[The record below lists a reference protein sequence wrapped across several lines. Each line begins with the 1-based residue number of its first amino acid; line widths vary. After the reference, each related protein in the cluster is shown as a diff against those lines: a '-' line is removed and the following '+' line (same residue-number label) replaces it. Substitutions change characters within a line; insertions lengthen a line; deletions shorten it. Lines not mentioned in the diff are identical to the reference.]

1 MVFHDILLSPKISY
15 GATGGVLFST
25 DVISTA
31 SGFEQ
36 RNINWSEPGGAWN
49 IGQELKTQSELD
61 GLIDFFYA
69 RQGMAFSFRFLDW
82 TDFTITNQNLS
93 GTLSALGTIQI
104 IKDYTSASQT
114 TTRTI
119 TKPVDT
125 ADANHT
131 LSLTGSG
138 NPSYTTIVVKYD
150 GVTKTE
156 GVGNDYTVNYST
168 GVITDL
174 ENIGA
179 TVVNVSCS
187 FHAHVRFDSDK
198 QDIIIDA
205 NDILS
210 WTGIPITLLKQA
222 T

>member
-1 MVFHDILLSPKISY
+1 MVFHDILLSPKYSY

-25 DVISTA
+25 DIISTA

-36 RNINWSEPGGAWN
+36 RNINWSEPGGAWD

-82 TDFTITNQNLS
+82 TDFTVTNQ
-93 GTLSALGTIQI
+93 TLASFPGPINSKVQI
-104 IKDYTSASQT
+104 VKDYTSASQT

-119 TKPVDT
+119 TKPVDVT
-125 ADANHT
+125 DANHT

-138 NPSYTTIVVKYD
+138 NPSYTTMEIKIG

-156 GVGNDYTVNYST
+156 GVEYQIDYDT
-168 GVITDL
+168 GEVEDL
-174 ENIGA
+174 VGVSA
-179 TVVNVSCS
+179 TVSVSCS

-198 QDIIIDA
+198 QNITIDA

>member
-1 MVFHDILLSPKISY
+1 MVFHDILLSPKYSY

-25 DVISTA
+25 DIISTA
-31 SGFEQ
+31 SGYEQ
-36 RNINWSEPGGAWN
+36 RNINWSEPGGQWD

-61 GLIDFFYA
+61 GLINFFYA

-82 TDFTITNQNLS
+82 TDFTITNQNIGSLDGDAS
-93 GTLSALGTIQI
+93 DTLQI
-104 IKDYTSASQT
+104 IKDYTSAGQT

-125 ADANHT
+125 TDAKHT

-138 NPSYTTIVVKYD
+138 NPTYITMEIKFDS
-150 GVTKTE
+150 VTQTE
-156 GVGNDYTVNYST
+156 GVDYSIDYDTGLMT
-168 GVITDL
+168 DILGVIVT
-174 ENIGA
+174 A
-179 TVVNVSCS
+179 VSVSCS
-187 FHAHVRFDSDK
+187 FHVHARFDNDK
-198 QDIIIDA
+198 QNITIDA

-210 WTGIPITLLKQA
+210 WTGIPINLLKQA

>member
-25 DVISTA
+25 DVIPTA

-82 TDFTITNQNLS
+82 TDFTITNQNIGSLDGDAS
-93 GTLSALGTIQI
+93 DTLQI
-104 IKDYTSASQT
+104 VKDYTSAGQT

-125 ADANHT
+125 TDANHT

-138 NPSYTTIVVKYD
+138 DPSYTTMEIKFD
-150 GVTKTE
+150 AVTQTE
-156 GVGNDYTVNYST
+156 GADYSIDYDT
-168 GVITDL
+168 GLMTDI
-174 ENIGA
+174 IG
-179 TVVNVSCS
+179 VVVTDVTVSCS

-198 QDIIIDA
+198 QNITIDA